1 MPTLGAAEH
10 RTRASREKAEGNLG
24 NSSPFLNSDQVIFC
38 VFVQILNQK
47 VGNMGWSSS
56 RTQQF
61 VIRNQ
66 GWPRMAGY
74 SKMEGA
80 GCELEEEQDMCVYFE
95 W

>member
-38 VFVQILNQK
+38 VFGQILNQK
-47 VGNMGWSSS
+47 VGNMGD
-56 RTQQF
+56 TQQF
-61 VIRNQ
+61 EIRNQ